1 MSPTS
6 PSDSLKTRRRTFKRE
21 GFRPAFRHHALLPLA
36 LGALVLGAARPATGQ
51 TIARATVDVGLKIS
65 PVAGATQLLPGARL
79 WYSLSDNFRFGGGVW
94 AMPQATR
101 SGTIAGSGLEMDF
114 GYGGIGVELSGLW
127 QNRLA
132 ARTHFGAG
140 SATIIDQATGA
151 RVDSE
156 SFMFLE
162 PTLATHLPL
171 TTWLQ
176 AEASAGYRLTFGV
189 GELARVESNGLRGW
203 VIGVGLRAR

>member
-1 MSPTS
+1 
-6 PSDSLKTRRRTFKRE
+6 
-21 GFRPAFRHHALLPLA
+21 
-36 LGALVLGAARPATGQ
+36 
-51 TIARATVDVGLKIS
+51 
-65 PVAGATQLLPGARL
+65 
-79 WYSLSDNFRFGGGVW
+79 
-94 AMPQATR
+94 MPQAAR
-101 SGTIAGSGLEMDF
+101 DGTLKDSGLEMDF
-114 GYGGIGVELSGLW
+114 GYGGIGIEWSGFW

-162 PTLATHLPL
+162 PEVATHFPL
-171 TTWLQ
+171 TSWLQ

-189 GELARVESNGLRGW
+189 SELARVESTGLRGW
-203 VIGVGLRAR
+203 VVGVGIRIR